1 MNQNTTTCEQIEGLS
16 IELAADGYILL
27 EQDSCGNL
35 ARVAVHPIYM
45 RYIAEK
51 MGLVETSDPQAHKTI
66 AMLKRRL
73 LVLNDRIDHLAD
85 WLANNS
91 DHKHADLT
99 YELAYAMASAD
110 IAREFC
116 ADLVDMPVPIAGTV
130 KGAAVAP
137 CAPCAG
143 TAQGKDTLTMTT
155 PQASLI

>member
-1 MNQNTTTCEQIEGLS
+1 MNQNTTCEQIEGLS

-99 YELAYAMASAD
+99 YELTYAIASAD

-116 ADLVDMPVPIAGTV
+116 ADLVDVPIAGPI
-130 KGAAVAP
+130 KGATVAP
-137 CAPCAG
+137 CTPCAV
-143 TAQGKDTLTMTT
+143 TEQGKDTPTMTT